1 MVFRWPI
8 LTTTNQYQ
16 PLETTINQ
24 HKMDDCLVK
33 WQCVKTLYPCSS
45 HQKSWDSWMFIP
57 LKMVLI
63 GIDPYPNHLK
73 IPPKKKSRRRPGWK
87 TELLSF
93 QFPDLRSTWFC
104 MRCTLIVI
112 ILIYYY
118 YYIIIIIS
126 SSSSSISTIIFVT
139 MFITSIMKKIGR
151 VKCLTILVWVY
162 NLFMFIFWGGGV
174 L

>member
-1 MVFRWPI
+1 
-8 LTTTNQYQ
+8 
-16 PLETTINQ
+16 
-24 HKMDDCLVK
+24 
-33 WQCVKTLYPCSS
+33 
-45 HQKSWDSWMFIP
+45 
-57 LKMVLI
+57 
-63 GIDPYPNHLK
+63 
-73 IPPKKKSRRRPGWK
+73 
-87 TELLSF
+87 
-93 QFPDLRSTWFC
+93 

-118 YYIIIIIS
+118 YYIIII
-126 SSSSSISTIIFVT
+126 SSSSISTIIFVT